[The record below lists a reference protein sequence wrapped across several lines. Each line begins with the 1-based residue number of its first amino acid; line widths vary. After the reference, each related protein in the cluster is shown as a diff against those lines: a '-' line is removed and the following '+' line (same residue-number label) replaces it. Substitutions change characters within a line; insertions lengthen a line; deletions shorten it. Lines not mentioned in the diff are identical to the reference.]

1 MSAKHTAS
9 STNTAR
15 MMKIKFKSLSSGSCG
30 NCYFLGI
37 FSEDGRCDSS
47 ILIDAGVS
55 PRSLKNELRKEGLSP
70 DCIGGMLITHDHNDH
85 IRSLGS
91 YCKHLSYPV
100 WSPSRM
106 RRAIAGKYYT
116 GEHYYDCAR
125 TLEDGW
131 NEIIPGKIKARWFE
145 LPHDAAQTVGYAIL
159 LGQYKFVI
167 MTDLGHITEQAA
179 AFASQA
185 DTVVIESNYDLNML
199 KNGPYPR
206 ELKERIMNGSGHLSN
221 IECASAIAAFD
232 HEGLRNVFL
241 CHLSEHN
248 NTPELALEAS
258 RTAINPA
265 ARLCALPRTTAS
277 PLFEL

>member
-1 MSAKHTAS
+1 MYARHTAS

-15 MMKIKFKSLSSGSCG
+15 MKKIKFKSLSSGSCG

-37 FSEDGRCDSS
+37 FSEDGKCDCS

-55 PRSLKNELRKEGLSP
+55 PRTLKNELRKEGLTP
-70 DCIGGMLITHDHNDH
+70 DCIEGMLITHDHNDH

-91 YCKHLSYPV
+91 YCKHLHYPV
-100 WSPSRM
+100 WSPARM
-106 RRAIAGKYYT
+106 RRAIGGKYYT

-125 TLEDGW
+125 TLGEGW
-131 NEIIPGKIKARWFE
+131 NDIVPGKIRARWFE

-159 LGQYKFVI
+159 IGDYKFVI

-179 AFASQA
+179 SYASQA
-185 DTVVIESNYDLNML
+185 DTVVIESNYDRDML
-199 KNGPYPR
+199 VNGPYPR
-206 ELKERIMNGSGHLSN
+206 ELKERIMNSSGHLSN
-221 IECASAIAAFD
+221 GDCASAIASFD

-248 NTPELALEAS
+248 NTPELAMVAS
-258 RTAINPA
+258 RPVLNPSV
-265 ARLCALPRTTAS
+265 RLYPLPRTTAS